1 MRAVVAL
8 TPGGQAGRRRGEL
21 ARPKRR
27 GEHAACDAIRAS
39 ITGGWEPAVSDVEE
53 REKRREKEP
62 GASRDAGEMR
72 ATYTVAAALPLKN
85 YHVAAAY

>member
-1 MRAVVAL
+1 VL
-8 TPGGQAGRRRGEL
+8 NLIPI
-21 ARPKRR
+21 PKPV
-27 GEHAACDAIRAS
+27 RAS
-39 ITGGWEPAVSDVEE
+39 ITGGWEPADSDVEE

-72 ATYTVAAALPLKN
+72 ATYTIAAALPLKN